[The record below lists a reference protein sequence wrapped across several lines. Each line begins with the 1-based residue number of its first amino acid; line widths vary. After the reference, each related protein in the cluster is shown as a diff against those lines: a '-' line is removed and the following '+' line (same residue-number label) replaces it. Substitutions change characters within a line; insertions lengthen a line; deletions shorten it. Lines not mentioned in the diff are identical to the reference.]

1 MLRWKGCVKMIKAV
15 FIDIDNTL
23 LDFNACAKTAI
34 RLLFDEYNREFT
46 EEVFD
51 VFLRINDR
59 LWLEIEKGTL
69 TKDELHRIRWQLIF
83 DELGISICGEEFEKG
98 FIKTLIT
105 CAEPV
110 DGARDIL
117 KYLSSKYPVFA
128 VSNSGHNQQM
138 ARLEKAGM
146 AQFVQK
152 VFLSETIGFSKPRK
166 EFFDG
171 CFSELSGLS
180 PENVIIIGDSLSA
193 DIAGGAGY
201 GLKTCWFNFLGEK
214 LPESI
219 TPDYIVTRLSDI
231 KNIL

>member
-1 MLRWKGCVKMIKAV
+1 MIKAV

-34 RLLFDEYNREFT
+34 KILFGEYNQEFT
-46 EEVFD
+46 EEVFE
-51 VFLRINDR
+51 VFLRINGQ

-69 TKDELHRIRWQLIF
+69 TKEELHKIRWKLIF

-98 FIKTLIT
+98 FIKTIIT

-110 DGARDIL
+110 DGARDVL

-128 VSNSGHNQQM
+128 VSNSGHNQQV
-138 ARLEKAGM
+138 ARLEKADM

-152 VFLSETIGFSKPRK
+152 VFLSETIGFSKPKK

-171 CFSELSGLS
+171 CFCELSNLS
-180 PENVIIIGDSLSA
+180 PDEVIIIGDSLSA
-193 DIAGGAGY
+193 DISGGVAY
-201 GLKTCWFNFLGEK
+201 GLKTCWFNFLGESLPDGIEPDFVVDK
-214 LPESI
+214 LC
-219 TPDYIVTRLSDI
+219 DI
-231 KNIL
+231 KDIL